1 MLRMQRVGAQPPWC
15 ALVPPNSV
23 AICSISHSHCSYLPH
38 PFLPG
43 SARAQS
49 VELKPGTLCTPIKS
63 LGIFKNKKLRGR
75 LKAALPKDTVELME
89 VITKRSLKVK
99 VLTRDNAIAYVKV
112 KAFKK
117 RCRLTPHTA
126 PDAQPVTGPADSETA
141 AKPKE
146 ALSAQPSTDVT
157 QSSVV
162 QPLVTEPTGP
172 KPDETLPAPTLD
184 APSQDPSSDALQE
197 ATKPSPETLDSD
209 SGVVIGTPAPE
220 LGSLSPLPPT
230 EPTETATVA
239 PTIPEE
245 PSALPQPAEIK
256 SIESTTA
263 QAPTPKPPETVEV
276 KPMNLQVGPHRQWTT
291 GCVIPIGLSDDA
303 VSQYAMSSLATHP
316 FRSSSATPFSV
327 IASELQ
333 ARSQGRFEVMSKGDL
348 RRLISRQEEALM
360 MGCNDSS
367 CLMDLA
373 SFAEADNLITA
384 SVNKLGER
392 SILTI
397 ELLDAKLQTVLRRQ
411 AIAWRG
417 DPSGLVE
424 LARACLAWI
433 IEGPEASKLRG
444 NLQVVA
450 DQDEAAV
457 YINGKSQGETPMD
470 LFPDLTIGLHE
481 VRINKD
487 GFVAFDA
494 PVVVNPGET
503 TLLQATLIDEST
515 LRPWYMSWWVW
526 SGATVLVGGA
536 TTAIVMTQGY
546 GGSIPLC
553 LSDCERDPWYTTPT
567 GITGIALGALTL
579 SGSAWLAWNWDDV
592 LASFHRLRRRKL
604 GFTMRGNSAHQPTNG
619 KRWKRDS
626 LRPLQFILSL
636 TLLTV
641 LGCQKTSTIPPDS
654 RSTQS

>member
-1 MLRMQRVGAQPPWC
+1 MMGVFLRHGHSDVENATRRC
-15 ALVPPNSV
+15 ATPVVRARSAELRRNLL
-23 AICSISHSHCSYLPH
+23 YLTLPLLLLTSSL
-38 PFLPG
+38 FPG

-75 LKAALPKDTVELME
+75 LKAALPKDTVELIE

-117 RCRLTPHTA
+117 RCRLTPPTA

-146 ALSAQPSTDVT
+146 APSAQPSTDVT

-276 KPMNLQVGPHRQWTT
+276 KPDELAGWTPPT
-291 GCVIPIGLSDDA
+291 VDDGVRDTYWTERRRRVAVRDVELGDPSLPKLLGDSLS
-303 VSQYAMSSLATHP
+303 
-316 FRSSSATPFSV
+316 SV

-373 SFAEADNLITA
+373 SLAEADNLITA

-457 YINGKSQGETPMD
+457 YINGKSQGETPID

-592 LASFHRLRRRKL
+592 LANFI
-604 GFTMRGNSAHQPTNG
+604 
-619 KRWKRDS
+619 DS
-626 LRPLQFILSL
+626 DAVSL
-636 TLLTV
+636 
-641 LGCQKTSTIPPDS
+641 DS
-654 RSTQS
+654 P

>member
-1 MLRMQRVGAQPPWC
+1 MVIAPNKDASAEPIETQIGTHC
-15 ALVPPNSV
+15 VPV
-23 AICSISHSHCSYLPH
+23 
-38 PFLPG
+38 
-43 SARAQS
+43 
-49 VELKPGTLCTPIKS
+49 KS

-75 LKAALPKDTVELME
+75 LKAALPRDKVELVE
-89 VITKRSLKVK
+89 VVSKRVLKVK
-99 VLTRDNAIAYVKV
+99 VLSRDNAIAYVKA
-112 KAFKK
+112 KAFQK
-117 RCRLTPHTA
+117 RCTLTPPAQEPSTA
-126 PDAQPVTGPADSETA
+126 DATLSPQSTFGQAEEKIQPTTAEVPVNPTTNDASETLEA
-141 AKPKE
+141 PKE
-146 ALSAQPSTDVT
+146 ASAERSSPPEGPHSET
-157 QSSVV
+157 Q
-162 QPLVTEPTGP
+162 
-172 KPDETLPAPTLD
+172 
-184 APSQDPSSDALQE
+184 
-197 ATKPSPETLDSD
+197 
-209 SGVVIGTPAPE
+209 
-220 LGSLSPLPPT
+220 
-230 EPTETATVA
+230 EPTEVSAQALPDPVTPTTPDQPALA
-239 PTIPEE
+239 PTEVQAHHSEQPG
-245 PSALPQPAEIK
+245 PSSQLSPQPAEERQ
-256 SIESTTA
+256 ESPPSPAETPSQDSVSEPQSGA
-263 QAPTPKPPETVEV
+263 VQA
-276 KPMNLQVGPHRQWTT
+276 
-291 GCVIPIGLSDDA
+291 SDDPSAAPIEVRPDELAGWTPPTEDDGVRDTYWTERRRRVA
-303 VSQYAMSSLATHP
+303 VRDVELGDPSLP
-316 FRSSSATPFSV
+316 KLLGDSLSSV

-360 MGCNDSS
+360 MGCNDAS

-373 SFAEADNLITA
+373 SLAEADNLITA

-392 SILTI
+392 TILTI

-433 IEGPEASKLRG
+433 IEGPEAGKLRG

-450 DQDEAAV
+450 DQDKAAV
-457 YINGKSQGETPMD
+457 FINGKSQGETPID

-487 GFVAFDA
+487 GFVPFDA

-536 TTAIVMTQGY
+536 TTAIVMNQGY

-553 LSDCERDPWYTTPT
+553 LSECERDPWYTTPT

-592 LASFHRLRRRKL
+592 LASLI
-604 GFTMRGNSAHQPTNG
+604 
-619 KRWKRDS
+619 DS
-626 LRPLQFILSL
+626 DAESL
-636 TLLTV
+636 
-641 LGCQKTSTIPPDS
+641 DS
-654 RSTQS
+654 P